1 MRIDLHC
8 HTKRAK
14 QGDGAGREVDPGTFA
29 QTMADAEVGIAG
41 IANHNTF
48 DREQYLAFCK
58 AADGVC
64 QVWPGIEF
72 DMAGS
77 NQWHLIVTCNPKEVD
92 AFHDVVDAL
101 IGDVRPDDVL
111 LSVEQVVNAVD
122 DLDVLYIPHSHG
134 KQSGKKPRSIPKDSR
149 KLLESMVRRPDRIID
164 EPTHHSLGVLSRN
177 GYRVILG
184 SDVKDWSTYDGTK
197 LLDLR
202 FPVASFEAFA
212 RLVEGNVDEYNSCVL
227 NEGAPITV
235 RVTPVEGAK
244 ERAINLFKGVTIIF
258 GQKGS
263 GKTKLIEAIS
273 RGLSQAGQEAA
284 FYRSADYRS
293 LYEQELVPDW
303 ESCKA
308 HVVGADCCENEFK
321 DIADWSESPVISL
334 QTTYIHYHRSKITN
348 RNRLRLKVAD
358 ITTLPLFMREN
369 ELEKAKSDR
378 DHINAAIAELE
389 QVDIEGH
396 LEAEKAATLT
406 ALLGELSLEASKA
419 AEALVVEKYAI
430 ALCRFSINDIKR
442 HAERLCD
449 SPSAPSSAGFLDFA
463 TNRIKLHKSCS
474 AILKNINGQDNVS
487 SEVFGV
493 LTDKGT
499 ILMVTRYLMIGE
511 RSNPTDYFNGKK
523 TQLESTRKAI
533 KKLQQEAF
541 GSKAVSVCESL
552 ARTMRDKGISSAD
565 AFVGAKKYT
574 VLKKTRAPYVP
585 SDGELA
591 IIMLSRFLAE
601 DHDFYLL
608 DEPERGMGNSYVD
621 GEIRTKLLGL
631 AARGKTVVVATHN
644 ANIAVRTSPVQALL
658 AEYHGANDF
667 AVYVGSPFS
676 NLMVSCDN
684 PADKRTWSK
693 ESMEILEGGEVA
705 FYDRRD
711 MYELS

>member
-14 QGDGAGREVDPGTFA
+14 QGDGAGREIDPETFA
-29 QTMADAEVGIAG
+29 KTMADAEVGIAG
-41 IANHNTF
+41 IANHNVF
-48 DREQYLAFCK
+48 DHEQYLAFRE

-77 NQWHLIVTCNPKEVD
+77 HQWHLIVTCNPKKVD
-92 AFHDVVDAL
+92 AFRDAVEDL
-101 IGDVRPDDVL
+101 IGDARPDDVL

-134 KQSGKKPRSIPKDSR
+134 KRSGKNPRNIPNDAR
-149 KLLESMVRRPDRIID
+149 NLLEALTRNPNRIID
-164 EPTHHSLGVLSRN
+164 EPTHHALGVLSRN

-184 SDVKDWSTYDGTK
+184 SDVRDWSTYDGSK
-197 LLDLR
+197 LVDLR

-227 NEGAPITV
+227 NEGAPISV

-244 ERAINLFKGVTIIF
+244 ERTINLFKGVNIIF

-284 FYRSADYRS
+284 CYRSANYRS

-303 ESCKA
+303 ECCKA
-308 HVVGADCCENEFK
+308 QVVGANSCENEFK
-321 DIADWSESPVISL
+321 LISDWSENPVISL

-358 ITTLPLFMREN
+358 ITTLPLFMREA

-378 DHINAAIAELE
+378 DHISAAIAELK
-389 QVDIEGH
+389 QVDVEGY
-396 LEAEKAATLT
+396 LEAEKTATLT

-419 AEALVVEKYAI
+419 AETLVVEKYAI
-430 ALCRFSINDIKR
+430 ALCRFSIDDIKK

-463 TNRIKLHKSCS
+463 TNRINLHKSCS
-474 AILKNINGQDNVS
+474 AILKNINGQVSDS

-511 RSNPTDYFNGKK
+511 GANPADHFNGKK
-523 TQLESTRKAI
+523 TQLEGIRKVV
-533 KKLQQEAF
+533 KKLQRVAF
-541 GSKAVSVCESL
+541 GSTAVSVCEGL
-552 ARTMRDKGISSAD
+552 ARTMRDKGVSSVD
-565 AFVGAKKYT
+565 DFVGAKKYT
-574 VLKKTRAPYVP
+574 VLKSTLAPYVP

-591 IIMLSRFLAE
+591 IIMLSRFLAG

-608 DEPERGMGNSYVD
+608 DEPERGLGNSYVD
-621 GEIRTKLLGL
+621 GEIRPILVGL
-631 AARGKTVVVATHN
+631 AARGKTVIVATHN

-658 AEYHGANDF
+658 AEYHGTNDF

-684 PADKRTWSK
+684 PTDKKTWSK
-693 ESMEILEGGEVA
+693 ESMEILEGGEDA

>member
-14 QGDGAGREVDPGTFA
+14 QGDGAGREVDPETFA

-41 IANHNTF
+41 IANHNIF

-101 IGDVRPDDVL
+101 IGDVGPDDVL

-122 DLDVLYIPHSHG
+122 GLDVLYIPHSHG
-134 KQSGKKPRSIPKDSR
+134 KRSGKKLRSIPDDARNQLKTLAR
-149 KLLESMVRRPDRIID
+149 NPNRIID
-164 EPTHHSLGVLSRN
+164 EPTHHALGVLSRN

-184 SDVKDWSTYDGTK
+184 SDVRDWSTYDGSK
-197 LLDLR
+197 LVDLR
-202 FPVASFEAFA
+202 FPIVSFEAFA

-227 NEGAPITV
+227 NEGAPISV
-235 RVTPVEGAK
+235 KVTPVEGAK
-244 ERAINLFKGVTIIF
+244 ERTINLFKGVSIIF

-273 RGLSQAGQEAA
+273 RSLSQAGQEAA
-284 FYRSADYRS
+284 FYRSANYRS
-293 LYEQELVPDW
+293 LYDQELVPDW

-308 HVVGADCCENEFK
+308 QVVGAESCENEFRE
-321 DIADWSESPVISL
+321 IADWSENPIISL

-358 ITTLPLFMREN
+358 ITMLPLFMREN

-389 QVDIEGH
+389 QVDVEGH
-396 LEAEKAATLT
+396 LEAEKAAMLT

-430 ALCRFSINDIKR
+430 ALCRFSIDNMKKQ
-442 HAERLCD
+442 AERLCD

-474 AILKNINGQDNVS
+474 AILKNINGQDSAS

-493 LTDKGT
+493 LADKGP

-511 RSNPTDYFNGKK
+511 GTNPADYFNSKK
-523 TQLESTRKAI
+523 TQLEGIRKAI
-533 KKLQQEAF
+533 KKLQREAF
-541 GSKAVSVCESL
+541 GSKAVSVCEGL
-552 ARTMRDKGISSAD
+552 ARTMRERGVSSVD
-565 AFVGAKKYT
+565 DFVGAKKYT
-574 VLKKTRAPYVP
+574 VLKNTSLPYVP

-591 IIMLSRFLAE
+591 IIMLSRFLAG

-608 DEPERGMGNSYVD
+608 DEPERGLGNSYVD
-621 GEIRTKLLGL
+621 GEIRPILLGL
-631 AARGKTVVVATHN
+631 AARGKTVIVATHN

-676 NLMVSCDN
+676 NLMVSCDD
-684 PADKRTWSK
+684 PTDKKTWSK
-693 ESMEILEGGEVA
+693 ESMVILEGGEDA